1 MKLRKK
7 RRSAIPDTAKDG
19 AAKHRLFAEEEEEL
33 SVSRGERPE
42 DVLDAAIRAQKGR
55 GTAVPRFADP
65 DVTEDFDLSVLNA
78 LDPDDLD
85 VTDVDTRPDPDVYED
100 AMQHII
106 DGERT
111 RDITIAGTDADL
123 VTFLRAKA
131 SPEADEKNAE
141 AADREFLGIGYLFSE
156 AEYEAIMAQYNEDG
170 SQSPVYDTETR
181 AFDQVGSKE

>member
-1 MKLRKK
+1 MKRIVSLMLCLAALLCL
-7 RRSAIPDTAKDG
+7 SACGSNPTAYTPTG
-19 AAKHRLFAEEEEEL
+19 
-33 SVSRGERPE
+33 
-42 DVLDAAIRAQKGR
+42 
-55 GTAVPRFADP
+55 
-65 DVTEDFDLSVLNA
+65 NA

>member
-1 MKLRKK
+1 MLGKELQ
-7 RRSAIPDTAKDG
+7 SAAG
-19 AAKHRLFAEEEEEL
+19 VFGFL
-33 SVSRGERPE
+33 
-42 DVLDAAIRAQKGR
+42 
-55 GTAVPRFADP
+55 GTPCGLALCQNGFH
-65 DVTEDFDLSVLNA
+65 FGGGFCFA